1 MRSAA
6 VVAVSFAL
14 GWVCPAVGQAGEIA
28 VLASGMQ
35 LRIDRYERV
44 GERIKLYAASGVTE
58 IAASDVV
65 EFEHVADPPPPVS
78 PAAPPAAPAAPPVE
92 LTPRQLV
99 EQAAVK
105 HGLPPEFVTLVAKAE
120 SAFNPKAISPKG
132 AIGLMQL
139 MPETAAQLKVDP
151 NDPAQNAEGGVRLLR
166 ELLIRYQDH
175 PDQVRRALAAYNA
188 GEGAV
193 ARYGGVPPYRE
204 TQHYVHKIVEQYKK
218 VAGPQ

>member
-1 MRSAA
+1 MRFA
-6 VVAVSFAL
+6 VIPALSLALASF
-14 GWVCPAVGQAGEIA
+14 CPAGEIA

-35 LRIDRYERV
+35 LRIDRHERV
-44 GERIKLYAASGVTE
+44 GDRVRLYSASGVTE
-58 IAASDVV
+58 LSAAEVV
-65 EFEHVADPPPPVS
+65 EFERVAEPPPPPS
-78 PAAPPAAPAAPPVE
+78 PTPAAATEPAPPKVE
-92 LTPRQLV
+92 LSPRELV

-105 HGLPPEFVTLVAKAE
+105 HGLPPEFVHLVARAE
-120 SAFNPKAISPKG
+120 SGFNPKAVSPKG

-139 MPETAAQLKVDP
+139 MPATAAQLKVDP
-151 NDPAQNAEGGVRLLR
+151 NDPSQNAEGGVRLLR

-204 TQHYVHKIVEQYKK
+204 TQNYVHKIVEQYKRI
-218 VAGPQ
+218 ARPE